1 MSTITVMKTN
11 KLVGLM
17 IDVRRKLENSLVVV
31 R

>member
-1 MSTITVMKTN
+1 MKTN